1 MNITLDLSK
10 AQLSKLRNGHGI
22 RISPAMFGSGT
33 DLIIDPMTYHNMA
46 KKLDKG
52 KGAVITMGSN
62 EIEMNKMEGTGLF
75 AGMGNKSGKIS
86 RIKKAKK
93 WRDFSVHTA
102 KQGIDTAKYG
112 FDKYQEAVN
121 PLKSKF
127 KKLFGGELE
136 SESEEEMEVEGGK
149 ISFKG
154 IKKAYNKN
162 VKNTKLGKALRDS
175 AGMAIGDVYDKAG
188 KELDKN
194 KYGKPISQ
202 YMKDKKGSNVKRLTE
217 MTGVGLKLSGD
228 GKMKTAD
235 YRGVRPAVMPRGWN
249 RKNKGSISELFEG
262 NGMKL
267 SGGRCCG
274 CGMMNDKFLFQNQA
288 L

>member
-75 AGMGNKSGKIS
+75 AGAGNKSGKIS
-86 RIKKAKK
+86 RSKKAKK
-93 WRDFSVHTA
+93 WRDFSDDTLR
-102 KQGIDTAKYG
+102 KGIDTAKYG
-112 FDKYQEAVN
+112 YEQYQDAMN

-162 VKNTKLGKALRDS
+162 VKNTKLGRALKGS
-175 AGMAIGDVYDKAG
+175 AEKGIDNLYDKGVVKIGNTRHLG
-188 KELDKN
+188 KVADLLKKN
-194 KYGKPISQ
+194 KKGNVAKLNQMSGLGLRLQQGK
-202 YMKDKKGSNVKRLTE
+202 
-217 MTGVGLKLSGD
+217 
-228 GKMKTAD
+228 
-235 YRGVRPAVMPRGWN
+235 
-249 RKNKGSISELFEG
+249 
-262 NGMKL
+262 GMRL
-267 SGGRCCG
+267 SGGTCEMCG
-274 CGMMNDKFLFQNQA
+274 GSMNDKFIFSDQSL
-288 L
+288 

>member
-46 KKLDKG
+46 KKLDEG

-75 AGMGNKSGKIS
+75 AGAGNKSGKIS
-86 RIKKAKK
+86 RSKKAKK
-93 WRDFSVHTA
+93 WRDFSDDTLR
-102 KQGIDTAKYG
+102 KGIDTAKYG
-112 FDKYQEAVN
+112 YEQYQDAMN

-162 VKNTKLGKALRDS
+162 VKNTKLGRALKGS
-175 AGMAIGDVYDKAG
+175 AEKGIDNLYDKGVVKIGNTRHLG
-188 KELDKN
+188 KVADFLKKN
-194 KYGKPISQ
+194 KKGNVAKLNQMSGLGLRLQQGK
-202 YMKDKKGSNVKRLTE
+202 
-217 MTGVGLKLSGD
+217 
-228 GKMKTAD
+228 
-235 YRGVRPAVMPRGWN
+235 
-249 RKNKGSISELFEG
+249 
-262 NGMKL
+262 GMRL
-267 SGGRCCG
+267 SGGTCEMCG
-274 CGMMNDKFLFQNQA
+274 GSMNDKFIFSDQSL
-288 L
+288 

>member
-93 WRDFSVHTA
+93 WRDFSVDTA

-149 ISFKG
+149 ISFKD

-162 VKNTKLGKALRDS
+162 VKNTKLGRALKGS
-175 AGMAIGDVYDKAG
+175 AEKGIDNLYDKGVVKIGNTRHLG
-188 KELDKN
+188 KVADFLKKN
-194 KYGKPISQ
+194 KKGNVAKLNQMSGLGLRLQQGK
-202 YMKDKKGSNVKRLTE
+202 
-217 MTGVGLKLSGD
+217 
-228 GKMKTAD
+228 
-235 YRGVRPAVMPRGWN
+235 
-249 RKNKGSISELFEG
+249 
-262 NGMKL
+262 GMRL
-267 SGGRCCG
+267 SGGTCEMCG
-274 CGMMNDKFLFQNQA
+274 GSMNDKFIFSDQSL
-288 L
+288 